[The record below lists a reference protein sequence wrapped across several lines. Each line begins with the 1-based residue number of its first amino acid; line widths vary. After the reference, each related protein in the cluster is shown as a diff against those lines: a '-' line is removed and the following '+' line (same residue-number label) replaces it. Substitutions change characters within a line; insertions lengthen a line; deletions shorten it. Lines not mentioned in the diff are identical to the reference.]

1 MSKYNH
7 LVIKK
12 DVPGWH
18 VDSLDVFSL
27 DSRLI
32 LRLDWRRVEEVPPE
46 IHHQVSEYYPGAFP
60 YSFDFL
66 YWEEVPSFSFSRI

>member
-1 MSKYNH
+1 MARRFPRC
-7 LVIKK
+7 LQV
-12 DVPGWH
+12 
-18 VDSLDVFSL
+18 

-32 LRLDWRRVEEVPPE
+32 LRLDFRRVQVPPE
-46 IHHQVSEYYPGAFP
+46 IHQQVSEYYPGAFP